1 MKEKK
6 KRVVYFVCHQMD
18 QIYALFFFHR
28 GFRREKKKILFIDSM
43 LFITMLYNMYIND
56 ADKQIT
62 MYWVCNVTK
71 SSVCALLG
79 FSFAF
84 LL

>member
-28 GFRREKKKILFIDSM
+28 GFRREKKENFVHRQYAVY
-43 LFITMLYNMYIND
+43 YN
-56 ADKQIT
+56 
-62 MYWVCNVTK
+62 VV
-71 SSVCALLG
+71 
-79 FSFAF
+79 
-84 LL
+84 